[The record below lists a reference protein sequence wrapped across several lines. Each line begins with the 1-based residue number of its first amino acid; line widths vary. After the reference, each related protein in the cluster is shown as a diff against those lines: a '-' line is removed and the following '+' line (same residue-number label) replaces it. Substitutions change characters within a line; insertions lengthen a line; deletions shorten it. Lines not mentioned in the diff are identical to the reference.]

1 MACIYRWNARFSNY
15 YSLLLEN
22 NPEKNKKDES
32 VTGGWCQFLL
42 ITIHNTKKNNK
53 IDKPWIVDGSQAR
66 GTLIRKRSFI
76 NRGMTKSQPT
86 IVIPVATFKLCF
98 SNDV

>member
-1 MACIYRWNARFSNY
+1 MECIYRWNARFSNY

-32 VTGGWCQFLL
+32 VTGGWYQFLL
-42 ITIHNTKKNNK
+42 ITINNTKKKPIK
-53 IDKPWIVDGSQAR
+53 IDKPCIVAGSQAR

-76 NRGMTKSQPT
+76 NRGMPKQNPSQR
-86 IVIPVATFKLCF
+86 
-98 SNDV
+98 

>member
-42 ITIHNTKKNNK
+42 ITINNTKKK
-53 IDKPWIVDGSQAR
+53 TI
-66 GTLIRKRSFI
+66 
-76 NRGMTKSQPT
+76 KSISPVLLLVVRLEGLLFGNAPT
-86 IVIPVATFKLCF
+86 
-98 SNDV
+98 

>member
-42 ITIHNTKKNNK
+42 ITINNTKKTII
-53 IDKPWIVDGSQAR
+53 IDKPCIVAGVRLVGHLFRNSP
-66 GTLIRKRSFI
+66 S
-76 NRGMTKSQPT
+76 
-86 IVIPVATFKLCF
+86 
-98 SNDV
+98 

>member
-42 ITIHNTKKNNK
+42 ITIHNTKKTIK
-53 IDKPWIVDGSQAR
+53 IDKPCIVAGSQAR

-76 NRGMTKSQPT
+76 NMGMPKQNPSQR
-86 IVIPVATFKLCF
+86 
-98 SNDV
+98 

>member
-1 MACIYRWNARFSNY
+1 MACIYRWYVRFSNY

-42 ITIHNTKKNNK
+42 ITISNTKTNNK
-53 IDKPWIVDGSQAR
+53 
-66 GTLIRKRSFI
+66 
-76 NRGMTKSQPT
+76 NR
-86 IVIPVATFKLCF
+86 
-98 SNDV
+98 